1 MSSISSLGVGS
12 GIDVRGLVDQ
22 LVAAERQPVESR
34 LNRREAKLE
43 AELSAFGTLKSALSD
58 FSDAVKGL
66 SNADSFRSARASS
79 SSEAIEVTGSDSVD
93 QAAAF
98 GIQVDAL
105 AQAQSLS
112 SGSFDSPTAELGSG
126 SLTFRFGTVATDEAG
141 AITGFTQNPARATA
155 TIDIPEGSSSLSDV
169 RDAVNDA
176 DIGIRASVINDGAGE
191 RLVFNA
197 TDTGAANGFVVDV
210 ADDDGSLADTEG
222 LSRLQYNQDSA
233 QLQQNRAS
241 ADAALVVDGLSVTRP
256 SNEISDLLEGATLNL
271 RATTTTPADVRV
283 EPDRSKAKELIAGF
297 VEAYN
302 EVQTQIESV
311 AGYDAEAQE
320 GGVLQGNALVRSVES
335 NMRRLVTGTVE
346 VMEGQSV
353 RALADIGITTTREGT
368 LTIDDAKLDAR
379 LSESLDSVAALFG
392 TGGLVDGSGF
402 GYESARTETKA
413 GQYDVSV
420 SQLAERAQIAGS
432 AVSAPTEGAPVTID
446 DTNDEIELL
455 INGIDTGRIA
465 LTQGSYTSG
474 AALAAELQA
483 RINGA
488 EALRDAGVQITAE
501 FDADTQQFL
510 LRTADYGSEANL
522 EVTFADTGTA
532 GTFGLTAGQTDAG
545 LDVAGTIGG
554 IEAEGFGRFLTAQSG
569 DPSGLKLEITGTE
582 TGDLGAVTFSRG
594 VSSQL
599 DRTID
604 IFLRSDGPLTS
615 ATTTLNRNIEDI
627 ADERL
632 DLSERLERLEARLV
646 SQFSAMDAMVAQ
658 LNQTSNFLTTQLTG
672 LESLSRSGGKNNN
685 D

>member
-34 LNRREAKLE
+34 LNRKEARLE
-43 AELSAFGTLKSALSD
+43 AELSAFGTLKSALSG
-58 FSDAVKGL
+58 FSDAVQGL
-66 SNADSFRSARASS
+66 SDADSFRNASASS
-79 SSEAIEVTGSDSVD
+79 SSEAIEVAGSDSVD

-105 AQAQSLS
+105 AQAQSLA
-112 SGSFDSPTAELGSG
+112 SGSFASPSAELGSG

-155 TIDIPEGSSSLSDV
+155 TIQIPEGSSTLSDV
-169 RDAVNDA
+169 RDAVNNA

-210 ADDDGSLADTEG
+210 ADDDGNLADAAG
-222 LSRLQYNQDSA
+222 LSRLQFNQDSA
-233 QLQQNRAS
+233 QLQLNRAS
-241 ADAALVVDGLSVTRP
+241 ADASLVVDGLAVTRP
-256 SNEISDLLEGATLNL
+256 GNEINDLLEGATLTL

-283 EPDRSKAKELIAGF
+283 EPDRSKAKELINGF
-297 VEAYN
+297 VKAYN

-320 GGVLQGNALVRSVES
+320 GGILQGNALVRSVES

-368 LTIDDAKLDAR
+368 LEIDDARLDER

-402 GYESARTETKA
+402 AYESSRTETKA
-413 GQYDVSV
+413 GRYAVSV

-432 AVSAPTEGAPVTID
+432 AVTPPSEGAPVTID
-446 DTNDEIELL
+446 AGNDEIELTV
-455 INGIDTGRIA
+455 NGIATGRIA

-474 AALAAELQA
+474 EALAAELQA

-488 EALRDAGVQITAE
+488 EALRDAGVQIAAE
-501 FDADTQQFL
+501 FDADTNQFL
-510 LRTADYGSEANL
+510 LRTADYGSEANI

-545 LDVAGTIGG
+545 VDVAGTIGG

-569 DPSGLKLEITGTE
+569 DPSGLKLEITGAA

-594 VSSQL
+594 ISSQL

-604 IFLRSDGPLTS
+604 LFLRSDGPLSS
-615 ATTTLNRNIEDI
+615 ATTTINGNIEDI

-632 DLSERLERLEARLV
+632 DLSDRLDRLEARLV
-646 SQFSAMDAMVAQ
+646 AQFSAMDAMVAQ
-658 LNQTSNFLTTQLTG
+658 LNQTSNFLTSQLTG
-672 LESLSRSGGKNNN
+672 LESLARNSGRSNNS
-685 D
+685 